1 MYKMK
6 DVCQLTGLSEKTIR
20 YYISQELISPR
31 IENNLHYK
39 SYRFSESDV
48 NQLRD
53 ISALRSAEF
62 SIAEIQQML
71 HDPDS
76 IPTIVA
82 EKERLL
88 ESKISSMQ
96 NLQDVIR
103 NLTIEDHGDLSRI
116 ADAIEPRTPYRREQP
131 AYANKRLVW
140 LSVYAGIFLLLSL
153 LTAMAHGFQFFSML
167 LLFLAGVDFPV
178 MGIAYLLYN
187 RKHRSLPCK
196 CVGTVVSVIT
206 DEGIH
211 TNWEETTW
219 DTVYGMMNMG
229 FIHWNWIRPDH
240 WVPLIRFEADGAS
253 VLATYRYGALKGSW
267 SAGDPV
273 EIAWAPGKE
282 KQIYPCSDPKIARKG
297 WIYLLG
303 GILSMVAFWM
313 LTLTL

>member
-116 ADAIEPRTPYRREQP
+116 ADAMIWQ
-131 AYANKRLVW
+131 
-140 LSVYAGIFLLLSL
+140 
-153 LTAMAHGFQFFSML
+153 
-167 LLFLAGVDFPV
+167 
-178 MGIAYLLYN
+178 
-187 RKHRSLPCK
+187 
-196 CVGTVVSVIT
+196 
-206 DEGIH
+206 
-211 TNWEETTW
+211 
-219 DTVYGMMNMG
+219 
-229 FIHWNWIRPDH
+229 
-240 WVPLIRFEADGAS
+240 
-253 VLATYRYGALKGSW
+253 
-267 SAGDPV
+267 GD
-273 EIAWAPGKE
+273 
-282 KQIYPCSDPKIARKG
+282 
-297 WIYLLG
+297 
-303 GILSMVAFWM
+303 AF
-313 LTLTL
+313 